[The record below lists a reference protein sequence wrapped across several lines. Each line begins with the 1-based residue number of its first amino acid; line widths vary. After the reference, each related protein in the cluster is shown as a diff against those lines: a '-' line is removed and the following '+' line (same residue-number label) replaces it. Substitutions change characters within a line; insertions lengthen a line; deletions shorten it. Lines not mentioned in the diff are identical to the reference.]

1 MKILSIETAG
11 NVCAVALNE
20 DDNLIKEETLDDG
33 NTHSVKLMPL
43 IDKLLSETSTKISDI
58 DLFACDIGP
67 GSFTG
72 IRIGV
77 STIKAFMDVTNKKA
91 IGVTSLENIAYNID
105 TEEIVCSLIDAKNEN
120 VYYGFLKKE
129 DRIYKNIDDLGF
141 DNINNVIEKAK
152 QKNKKIIFIGNGS
165 TIYKDMI
172 ESKME
177 NVIVVTDEE
186 KNKLNARN
194 IATAA
199 FLKKNE
205 AVDSNNLKPVYLRK
219 SSAEI
224 QKINKKENI

>member
-11 NVCAVALNE
+11 SICAVALSE
-20 DDNLIKEETLDDG
+20 DNNLIEEELIEDG

-43 IDKLLSETSTKISDI
+43 VDKLLSKTNTKVSDI

-91 IGVTSLENIAYNID
+91 VGITSLETLAYNVD
-105 TEEIVCSLIDAKNEN
+105 TEDIVCSMIDAKNDN
-120 VYYGFLKKE
+120 VYYGFFKKVNG
-129 DRIYKNIDDLGF
+129 IYEKIDDLGF
-141 DNINNVIEKAK
+141 DTIENVIEIAT

-165 TIYKDMI
+165 TIYKDVI
-172 ESKME
+172 ESKMKE
-177 NVIVVTDEE
+177 AVVNLNEE
-186 KNKLNARN
+186 INKLNARN
-194 IATAA
+194 IGIAA
-199 FLKKNE
+199 FLKQDKV
-205 AVDSNNLKPVYLRK
+205 VDSNNLKPVYLRK

-224 QKINKKENI
+224 QNKK

>member
-11 NVCAVALNE
+11 SVCAVALTEN
-20 DDNLIKEETLDDG
+20 NRLIKEVLLDDG

-43 IDKLLSETSTKISDI
+43 IDKLLSETNTKVSDV

-91 IGVTSLENIAYNID
+91 VGITSLETLAYNID

-120 VYYGFLKKE
+120 VYYGFFKKE
-129 DRIYKNIDDLGF
+129 NKTYKSTDKLGF
-141 DNINNVIEKAK
+141 DNINNVIEIAK

-172 ESKME
+172 ESKM
-177 NVIVVTDEE
+177 NNAVVILDEE
-186 KNKLNARN
+186 SNKLNARN
-194 IATAA
+194 IAFAA
-199 FLKKNE
+199 LKKQDE
-205 AVDSNNLKPVYLRK
+205 AVDSNNLSPVYLRK
-219 SSAEI
+219 SNAEL
-224 QKINKKENI
+224 QRK

>member
-11 NVCAVALNE
+11 SVCAVALTE
-20 DDNLIKEETLDDG
+20 DDKLIKEEIIDDG

-43 IDKLLSETSTKISDI
+43 VDKLLTQTNTKISDI

-77 STIKAFMDVTNKKA
+77 SSIKAFLDVTGKKA
-91 IGVTSLENIAYNID
+91 IGITSLETVAYNVE

-120 VYYGFLKKE
+120 VYYGFFEKE
-129 DRIYKNIDDLGF
+129 DGIYKNIDDLGF
-141 DNINNVIEKAK
+141 DNINNVIEIAK

-177 NVIVVTDEE
+177 NALVLLDEE

-194 IATAA
+194 IALAA
-199 FLKKNE
+199 YYKKNE

-224 QKINKKENI
+224 QKFEK

>member
-20 DDNLIKEETLDDG
+20 DNKLIKEELIDDG

-43 IDKLLSETSTKISDI
+43 VDKLLSETNTKVSDI

-91 IGVTSLENIAYNID
+91 VGVTSLETLAYNLE
-105 TEEIVCSLIDAKNEN
+105 TEDIVCSLIDAKNEN
-120 VYYGFLKKE
+120 VYYGFFKKVNG
-129 DRIYKNIDDLGF
+129 IYEKTDDLGF
-141 DNINNVIEKAK
+141 DSIENVIELAK

-177 NVIVVTDEE
+177 KALVILDEE

-194 IATAA
+194 IALVA
-199 FLKKNE
+199 FKKQNE
-205 AVDSNNLKPVYLRK
+205 SVDSNYLKPVYLRK

-224 QKINKKENI
+224 QNKK